1 MSYFDNV
8 SISAI
13 YLLRQKLAKPEGF
26 WQVDCQR
33 EARNS

>member
-13 YLLRQKLAKPEGF
+13 RLLRQKLGKPEDF
-26 WQVDCQR
+26 WQVDCLK
-33 EARNS
+33 EVRNS